1 MSQSFTFYNQRANEA
16 AKDAAAAELDNVR
29 DRALRSEKTWR
40 GLASQAKKL
49 EDDRAAAEAERQ
61 ERRARE
67 NAEAEAA
74 AQLAATAEPVEAEEA
89 QG

>member
-16 AKDAAAAELDNVR
+16 AADAEAAQLDNVR

-49 EDDRAAAEAERQ
+49 EEDRAKAEAERT

-67 NAEAEAA
+67 
-74 AQLAATAEPVEAEEA
+74 AEEA
-89 QG
+89 DALAAEQDEQIQEIQVQG